1 MVSCK
6 IVNALYDAIPSRL
19 FRDCLIRAHFDKC
32 AGCQARLVSRH
43 EAEALFVKPED
54 VGAVA
59 DIWPKIDRR
68 TGRETAAPQ
77 RRPIGLRWQLLA
89 GATTLLVLAAASLW
103 LLRGVETVTV
113 RADYARPADRFE
125 INYINVGGA
134 PAQAYI
140 YQPAGSDM
148 IIVWAGKNP

>member
-6 IVNALYDAIPSRL
+6 IVNAFYAAVPVRL
-19 FRDCLIRAHFDKC
+19 FRDYLIRTHFDKC

-43 EAEALFVKPED
+43 EAEALFVRPED
-54 VGAVA
+54 VGGVA
-59 DIWPKIDRR
+59 DIWGKIDLRAVP
-68 TGRETAAPQ
+68 EAAAPG
-77 RRPIGLRWQLLA
+77 RRPIGLRWELLA
-89 GATTLLVLAAASLW
+89 GAATLLVLAAASLW
-103 LLRGVETVTV
+103 LLRGVETVAV

-148 IIVWAGKNP
+148 IIVWANKNP

>member
-6 IVNALYDAIPSRL
+6 IVNALYAAVPSRL
-19 FRDCLIRAHFDKC
+19 FRDFLIRTHLEKC
-32 AGCQARLVSRH
+32 EVCQARLVSRR
-43 EAEALFVKPED
+43 EAEALFVKPEQ
-54 VGAVA
+54 VGATG
-59 DIWPKIDRR
+59 DLWPRINRR
-68 TGRETAAPQ
+68 AVPEAAVPQ
-77 RRPIGLRWQLLA
+77 RRRAGLRWEWAA
-89 GATTLLVLAAASLW
+89 GAATFLVLAAASLW
-103 LLRGVETVTV
+103 LLRDVQTVAV